1 MEAFQAL
8 PGWAQLVIALLG
20 ATVLVVLNVGWLM
33 QARGWLQG
41 QQQKMADQRIAA
53 RRREEATRPKTG
65 RGAA

>member
-8 PGWAQLVIALLG
+8 PGWAQLMIALL
-20 ATVLVVLNVGWLM
+20 AAAVLVVLNIGWLM

-41 QQQKMADQRIAA
+41 QQQRMADQRIAA
-53 RRREEATRPKTG
+53 KRREEARRHTSG